1 MITLLVTD
9 LIPRII
15 SSHHEENNMHKKV
28 SEYFEKQ
35 SVEHKQILEQLR
47 ELILKT
53 FPGISEDFLWG
64 VPAYDGGR
72 FYLVAL
78 KNQVNLGVSIIN
90 LEKEEIALF
99 EGSGKTARHI
109 KVFDLL
115 SKEEQAS
122 IIEKLK
128 LVKEKAGIPK

>member
-1 MITLLVTD
+1 M
-9 LIPRII
+9 
-15 SSHHEENNMHKKV
+15 NMHKKV
-28 SEYFEKQ
+28 NEYFEKQ

-47 ELILKT
+47 ELILTT
-53 FPGISEDFLWG
+53 FLGISEDFLWG
-64 VPAYDGGR
+64 VPGYDGGR
-72 FYLVAL
+72 FYLASL
-78 KNQVNLGVSIIN
+78 KNQVNLGVSIVG
-90 LEKEEIALF
+90 LQKAEIASF
-99 EGSGKTARHI
+99 EGGGKTARHI

>member
-1 MITLLVTD
+1 MN
-9 LIPRII
+9 
-15 SSHHEENNMHKKV
+15 EKV
-28 SEYFEKQ
+28 STYFEKQ
-35 SVEHKQILEQLR
+35 PEKHKQILVQLR
-47 ELILKT
+47 ELLLKT

-72 FYLVAL
+72 FYLASL
-78 KNQVNLGVSIIN
+78 KKQVNLGVSIVG
-90 LEKEEIALF
+90 LQKAEIPLF
-99 EGSGKTARHI
+99 EGGGKTARHI

>member
-1 MITLLVTD
+1 M
-9 LIPRII
+9 
-15 SSHHEENNMHKKV
+15 NKKV
-28 SEYFEKQ
+28 SDYFEKQ
-35 SVEHKQILEQLR
+35 PEKHKQILIQLR

-72 FYLVAL
+72 FYLASL
-78 KNQVNLGVSIIN
+78 KNQVNLGFSIVG

-99 EGSGKTARHI
+99 EGGGKTTRHI

-115 SKEEQAS
+115 NREEEAE
-122 IIEKLK
+122 IVKKLK
-128 LVKEKAGIPK
+128 LVKVKAGIPE

>member
-1 MITLLVTD
+1 
-9 LIPRII
+9 
-15 SSHHEENNMHKKV
+15 MHKKV
-28 SEYFEKQ
+28 NEYFEKQ

-47 ELILKT
+47 ELILTT

-64 VPAYDGGR
+64 VPVYDGGR
-72 FYLVAL
+72 FYLAAL
-78 KNQVNLGVSIIN
+78 KKQVNLGVSIVG

-109 KVFDLL
+109 KVFGLL
-115 SKEEQAS
+115 SKEEQAR

-128 LVKEKAGIPK
+128 LVKHKAGLPK